1 MVHINAGISG
11 LIGCLVV
18 GKRMGY
24 GKEAM
29 RPHNLT
35 WAMLGACI
43 LWIGWF
49 GFNGGS
55 GLAANE
61 RAVMAIVVSQIAAA
75 AAGFSW
81 MACEW
86 VLRGKPSLL
95 GMISGAVSGLVVI
108 TPASGFV
115 EPMPALVMGLAGG
128 VVCFWGATGFKRLM
142 GWDDSLDAFGVHG
155 VGGILGAILTGV
167 FATSAVTGTEML
179 PMAKQVGIQ
188 AASVV
193 ATIVYAGIVSFV
205 LFKIVDKLMGLRVDA
220 SSERQGLDLSMH
232 GEQIE

>member
-1 MVHINAGISG
+1 
-11 LIGCLVV
+11 
-18 GKRMGY
+18 
-24 GKEAM
+24 
-29 RPHNLT
+29 
-35 WAMLGACI
+35 
-43 LWIGWF
+43 
-49 GFNGGS
+49 
-55 GLAANE
+55 
-61 RAVMAIVVSQIAAA
+61 MAIVVSQIAAA

-128 VVCFWGATGFKRLM
+128 VVCFWGATGLKRLM